1 MYLHGTSCHY
11 KKSIDGNSIDV
22 ATRLRRI
29 CSSDDEF
36 NKQADVYKAYLAGRG
51 HKTNLINKAF
61 KKLTNS
67 TREATRSKKGNRVK
81 NATSPVILTSQYNL
95 LGPNTPSVAKHVNI
109 LSESSLKEVFPNVSI
124 FVVFKRLPNLKERMV
139 GTIYHKHNKL

>member
-1 MYLHGTSCHY
+1 MNFLDLKINLDSNNVLSATIYSKPTYSHLYLHGTSCHY

-36 NKQADVYKAYLAGRG
+36 NKQADMYKAYLAGRG
-51 HKTNLINKAF
+51 HKTNVINKAF

-67 TREATRSKKGNRVK
+67 TREAIRSKKGNRVK
-81 NATSPVILTSQYNL
+81 NATSPVIFTTQYNPLVLIL
-95 LGPNTPSVAKHVNI
+95 LV
-109 LSESSLKEVFPNVSI
+109 
-124 FVVFKRLPNLKERMV
+124 LPNM
-139 GTIYHKHNKL
+139 